1 MRMTYTVLGAGA
13 IGGTFAAHLHLQGAE
28 VQVIDADPNHVE
40 AIRSHGIRIE
50 TPEGSL
56 LARVPAYSLDE
67 APTELEA
74 VLLAVKA
81 QATQQAATW
90 VAPRLSDHGWI
101 ASLQNGIN
109 EPLIAQ
115 IVGSGR
121 TVAAFVDLFA
131 DVVAPG
137 VVKDGGSGE
146 IALGE
151 FEGGSSPRVLRLA
164 QDLSHW
170 GTPVV
175 TDNVEGYLWSKLG
188 FGTMLTATALADA
201 DMEILLERH
210 RQGLHGLAR
219 ESLQVAVAK
228 GISLE
233 SFDAFD
239 PHPYLQGGSEADLA
253 TDKLVAWL
261 RTQSKKR
268 SGIWRDIAIRNR
280 RTEVPAMW
288 QPVLVAG
295 AEHGLPTPLAE
306 WMVKK
311 ITLLE
316 TGSIAMDEKHLFEL
330 DNIAGGA

>member
-13 IGGTFAAHLHLQGAE
+13 IGGTLAAHLHLQGAE

-90 VAPRLSDHGWI
+90 VAPRLSDDGWI

-210 RQGLHGLAR
+210 RQGLHALAR

-288 QPVLVAG
+288 QPVLVTG